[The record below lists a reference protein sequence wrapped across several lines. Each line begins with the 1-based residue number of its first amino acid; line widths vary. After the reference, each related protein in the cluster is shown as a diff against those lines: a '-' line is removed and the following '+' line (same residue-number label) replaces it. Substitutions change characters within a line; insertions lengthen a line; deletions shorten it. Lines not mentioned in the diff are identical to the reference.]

1 MRPPN
6 TPPAPQVNIDL
17 SKATDIVCD
26 RCGNATF
33 QEVVLMKHLSAIV
46 SPTGKAGNVPIPTFA
61 CVACGWVNDG
71 FLPPILKKNETPT
84 GKIDSNGVVQSTL
97 EAPTPE
103 KPRLELVTK

>member
-6 TPPAPQVNIDL
+6 LPPQAPQVNVDL
-17 SKATDIVCD
+17 SKATDVVCD

-71 FLPPILKKNETPT
+71 FLPPILKKGEPP
-84 GKIDSNGVVQSTL
+84 KIDSNGIVESSL
-97 EAPTPE
+97 EAPKPD
-103 KPRLELVTK
+103 KPRISLVKN